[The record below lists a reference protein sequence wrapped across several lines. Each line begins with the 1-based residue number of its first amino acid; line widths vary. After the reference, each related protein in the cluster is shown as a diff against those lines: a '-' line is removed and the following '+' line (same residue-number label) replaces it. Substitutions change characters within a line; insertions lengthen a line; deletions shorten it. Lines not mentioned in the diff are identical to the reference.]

1 MKKRLISTLL
11 VAAMAVSLVACGGG
25 DKKDVAKKSD
35 SESKKST
42 NTDVLNI
49 NLASEPAYLDPA
61 LNSSVDGGC
70 LAVNSFVGLY
80 TYNKDGKL
88 VPALSDGEPEISEDK
103 TTYTFKLIKSKWSDG
118 SELTAK
124 DFAYSW
130 NRAAA
135 EATASDYSYLF
146 DVIDKNDDGT
156 LKVTA
161 DDDYTLTVQL
171 ASPCAYFLDLCAFPT
186 FMPVPQASVEAA
198 DKDGSN
204 PGAWAQEAGFVCN
217 GAYTLDKWS
226 HNESMVYV
234 KNDNYYDAENVTMK
248 ELHFMLSND
257 MTAVYAAYNS
267 GDLDFID
274 EVPTDEIAKAK
285 ESDEFHVID
294 TLGTYYVAFNVN
306 SEMFK
311 D

>member
-1 MKKRLISTLL
+1 
-11 VAAMAVSLVACGGG
+11 
-25 DKKDVAKKSD
+25 
-35 SESKKST
+35 
-42 NTDVLNI
+42 
-49 NLASEPAYLDPA
+49 
-61 LNSSVDGGC
+61 
-70 LAVNSFVGLY
+70 
-80 TYNKDGKL
+80 
-88 VPALSDGEPEISEDK
+88 
-103 TTYTFKLIKSKWSDG
+103 
-118 SELTAK
+118 
-124 DFAYSW
+124 
-130 NRAAA
+130 
-135 EATASDYSYLF
+135 
-146 DVIDKNDDGT
+146 
-156 LKVTA
+156 
-161 DDDYTLTVQL
+161 
-171 ASPCAYFLDLCAFPT
+171 
-186 FMPVPQASVEAA
+186 MPVPQASVEAA

-234 KNDNYYDAENVTMK
+234 KNDNYYDAKNVTMK

-306 SEMFK
+306 SEMSK
-311 D
+311 TRLRSRQLRCVKQWAL